1 MEKNILWGC
10 IADNFEGAAEAA
22 SFFKKGGLETVIY
35 RGIPKTGVNESF
47 NAVVIDLETENLK
60 SDKAV
65 ELSLSAIKY
74 LKMIGTQKFY
84 YKYSS
89 NFYRALKNNVGQI
102 SKALM
107 DELGVK
113 KTILCPAFPE
123 KGYTVKMGIAYIN
136 GEPISENKE
145 YSLNKNE
152 SEIAELMAD
161 ISPYPCINVDLEEME
176 EDNEEIW
183 NRLNEFEKIMGAY
196 YIVPDFVSEEDSYRI
211 ADIFGSLDFLTGGA
225 GIIEALS
232 ERSGIKNNKFEG
244 TDGKAIIISGSC
256 SKSSLEQINK
266 FIDNGG
272 KAFKID
278 AIRLLYEKQTVGD
291 LWNFMAENGDE
302 TVLIYSSDTEENVK
316 YNQRHGAKEI
326 SESLKNAA
334 AELVETAVMNDYN
347 RIIILGSETA
357 DAITDKLGFD
367 SYITGCSAANGIPV
381 IIPEKNKKLRLVI
394 KSGDSGDENFL
405 QTAVKI
411 TKKI

>member
-1 MEKNILWGC
+1 M
-10 IADNFEGAAEAA
+10 
-22 SFFKKGGLETVIY
+22 
-35 RGIPKTGVNESF
+35 
-47 NAVVIDLETENLK
+47 ETENLK

-123 KGYTVKMGIAYIN
+123 KGYMVKMGIAYIN
-136 GEPISENKE
+136 GEPISKNKE

-196 YIVPDFVSEEDSYRI
+196 
-211 ADIFGSLDFLTGGA
+211 
-225 GIIEALS
+225 
-232 ERSGIKNNKFEG
+232 
-244 TDGKAIIISGSC
+244 
-256 SKSSLEQINK
+256 
-266 FIDNGG
+266 
-272 KAFKID
+272 
-278 AIRLLYEKQTVGD
+278 
-291 LWNFMAENGDE
+291 
-302 TVLIYSSDTEENVK
+302 
-316 YNQRHGAKEI
+316 
-326 SESLKNAA
+326 
-334 AELVETAVMNDYN
+334 
-347 RIIILGSETA
+347 
-357 DAITDKLGFD
+357 
-367 SYITGCSAANGIPV
+367 
-381 IIPEKNKKLRLVI
+381 
-394 KSGDSGDENFL
+394 
-405 QTAVKI
+405 
-411 TKKI
+411 